1 MSLNKAM
8 GATRSRQNDC
18 SNERTRCSII
28 GSPPTHAGL
37 TTVRYEAVGTMYPRP
52 HGRRRNR
59 ERMAETPSIMGF
71 GG

>member
-8 GATRSRQNDC
+8 GATRSRQSDC

-28 GSPPTHAGL
+28 GSPPTHAEL
-37 TTVRYEAVGTMYPRP
+37 TTARYEAVGTMYPRP
-52 HGRRRNR
+52 QGRRRNR